1 MSKTIKQLADE
12 FGVSKTAIRKR
23 FTDEFKEKY
32 VQTTSEGSLQISDDG
47 CKLIAESLRKHIE
60 TLPETEKPSQS
71 KFAETCENSGFRQSI
86 DIQKETIDFLKEQLA
101 IKDEQI
107 RAQQQQL
114 SIKDEQIKAQQQQ
127 LVTKDEQIGK
137 LTAAMENTTAA
148 LTAAQ
153 ALHAGTIQERLT
165 VAQDQSEE
173 ETVIKKEEPLKRGL
187 FKKIFGKKESSQ

>member
-86 DIQKETIDFLKEQLA
+86 DIQKETIDFLKEQLELLSV
-101 IKDEQI
+101 KDCHYHNVKF
-107 RAQQQQL
+107 L
-114 SIKDEQIKAQQQQ
+114 LLKLPVKSIISPDFTTFVLTYPLLLKY
-127 LVTKDEQIGK
+127 LV
-137 LTAAMENTTAA
+137 
-148 LTAAQ
+148 
-153 ALHAGTIQERLT
+153 
-165 VAQDQSEE
+165 
-173 ETVIKKEEPLKRGL
+173 
-187 FKKIFGKKESSQ
+187 